1 VIPRIARPHERPRRR
16 LLYLALGAGLVLS
29 FVADALGAR
38 TAGAFGRAVLAT
50 FMLGMGWKVWR
61 RPGRQTFPAAVLWAS
76 GWMIGAGLW
85 AAALLPRHEI
95 AAMHVLL
102 IGGYGLL
109 TIAIASRVVVT
120 HGGHAPEREGK
131 LVTPWRAALLALALA
146 ARIAA
151 EVDPAHASLWLAA
164 AAGCWILAWAGWL
177 ARARRTLHAL

>member
-1 VIPRIARPHERPRRR
+1 
-16 LLYLALGAGLVLS
+16 
-29 FVADALGAR
+29 
-38 TAGAFGRAVLAT
+38 
-50 FMLGMGWKVWR
+50 
-61 RPGRQTFPAAVLWAS
+61 
-76 GWMIGAGLW
+76 MIGAGLW

-177 ARARRTLHAL
+177 ARARPDASRAMMNAWKRPGTRSAGSACASASRRPARRSPTA